1 MKNEHRHMENLIGKF
16 FEGKTSN
23 DEEKELWLY
32 FSGDNIPDHLQ
43 EYREFFSYYRQDFMT
58 EIGNIK
64 PVLIQDK
71 RKTKRARIG
80 RIITVAAVA
89 AILVFAVIFTFTKSS
104 VNGFEPY
111 EGSYMVING
120 EKIYDIELIKQQEKE
135 IYEMVAAR
143 EKEYR
148 DLYTRSE
155 KRK

>member
-1 MKNEHRHMENLIGKF
+1 MKNEHHYMEYLIGKF

-32 FSGDNIPDHLQ
+32 FSGDNIPDHLEQ
-43 EYREFFSYYRQDFMT
+43 YREFFLYYNDGLTKELGKR
-58 EIGNIK
+58 N
-64 PVLIQDK
+64 PVLIRHN
-71 RKTKRARIG
+71 RKTERARIR

-104 VNGFEPY
+104 VDGFEPY

-155 KRK
+155 

>member
-1 MKNEHRHMENLIGKF
+1 MKNEHHYMEYLIGKF

-32 FSGDNIPDHLQ
+32 FSGDNIPDHLEQ
-43 EYREFFSYYRQDFMT
+43 YREFFLYYNDGLTKELGKR
-58 EIGNIK
+58 N
-64 PVLIQDK
+64 PVLIRHN
-71 RKTKRARIG
+71 RKTERARIR

-104 VNGFEPY
+104 VDGFEPY
-111 EGSYMVING
+111 GGSYMVING

-155 KRK
+155 

>member
-1 MKNEHRHMENLIGKF
+1 MKNEHHYMEYLIGKF

-32 FSGDNIPDHLQ
+32 FSGDNIPDHLEQ
-43 EYREFFSYYRQDFMT
+43 YREFFLYYNDGLTKELGKR
-58 EIGNIK
+58 N
-64 PVLIQDK
+64 PVLLRHN
-71 RKTKRARIG
+71 RKTERARIR

-104 VNGFEPY
+104 VDGFEPY

-155 KRK
+155 

>member
-1 MKNEHRHMENLIGKF
+1 MEYLIGKF

-32 FSGDNIPDHLQ
+32 FSGDNIPDHLEQ
-43 EYREFFSYYRQDFMT
+43 YREFFLYYNDGLTKELGKR
-58 EIGNIK
+58 N
-64 PVLIQDK
+64 PVLIRHN
-71 RKTKRARIG
+71 RKTERARIR

-104 VNGFEPY
+104 VDGFEPY

-155 KRK
+155 

>member
-1 MKNEHRHMENLIGKF
+1 MKNEHHYMEYLIGKF

-32 FSGDNIPDHLQ
+32 FSGNNIPDHLEQ
-43 EYREFFSYYRQDFMT
+43 YREFFLYYNDGLTKELGKR
-58 EIGNIK
+58 N
-64 PVLIQDK
+64 PVLIRHN
-71 RKTKRARIG
+71 RKTERARIR

-104 VNGFEPY
+104 VDGFEPY

-155 KRK
+155 

>member
-1 MKNEHRHMENLIGKF
+1 MKNEHHYMEYLIGKF

-32 FSGDNIPDHLQ
+32 FSGNNIPDHLEQ
-43 EYREFFSYYRQDFMT
+43 YREFFLYYNDGLTKELGKR
-58 EIGNIK
+58 N
-64 PVLIQDK
+64 PVLIRHN
-71 RKTKRARIG
+71 RKTERARIR

-104 VNGFEPY
+104 VYGFEPY

-155 KRK
+155 